1 METAKSLQ
9 TNYLRPLR
17 LRIGVNVMAVA
28 GEHDAM
34 ILLTA
39 ELLENA
45 NIHMTNPQDGLAQVA
60 SLAALGPIIHTTTCQ
75 MNANGQLQVNV
86 QANHAKEHT
95 QELQGN
101 VHPQNQLQVYQA
113 TPWKVN

>member
-1 METAKSLQ
+1 METVQNQQ
-9 TNYLRPLR
+9 TSLRPLG
-17 LRIGVNVMAVA
+17 LRTGENVMAAA
-28 GEHDAM
+28 GEHDVT

-45 NIHMTNPQDGLAQVA
+45 NTHMMNLLDGLAQVA
-60 SLAALGPIIHTTTCQ
+60 SLAALEPIIHTTTCQ
-75 MNANGQLQVNV
+75 TNANGQLQVNV
-86 QANHAKEHT
+86 QVKHAKEHT

-101 VHPQNQLQVYQA
+101 VHPQNQLQVYQV